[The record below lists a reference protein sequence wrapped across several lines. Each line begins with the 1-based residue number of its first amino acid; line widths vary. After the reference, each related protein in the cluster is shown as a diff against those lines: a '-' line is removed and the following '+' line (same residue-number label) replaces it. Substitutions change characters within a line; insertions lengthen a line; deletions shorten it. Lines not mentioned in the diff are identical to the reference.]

1 MTQPQRDRRRAPR
14 VSREWPVEIKNAV
27 GKTWRGRSVD
37 VSTTGMRV
45 CVGEA
50 LELRG
55 FMFIAFTPGDAIGP
69 VWTRFSLVREIGVG
83 EYAIRFLDL
92 PPMNIERLGK
102 LLAAHAGEFPE
113 SGQDTRSPRTA
124 RRAGP

>member
-1 MTQPQRDRRRAPR
+1 M
-14 VSREWPVEIKNAV
+14 SRGWPVEIKNGV
-27 GKTWRGRSVD
+27 GKTWRGRAVD
-37 VSTTGMRV
+37 VSTKGMRV

-92 PPMNIERLGK
+92 PPMNIERLGR
-102 LLAAHAGEFPE
+102 LLGALAGDSPE
-113 SGQDTRSPRTA
+113 DGQDARSPRTP
-124 RRAGP
+124 RRTAP